1 MLTIQEHDQPAGEGM
16 ARVGISLEGLIDAF
30 PSFSED
36 EITAIYCEVHKDEIH
51 NSDLNMKINCS

>member
-1 MLTIQEHDQPAGEGM
+1 MKEQDKRAVEGM
-16 ARVGISLEGLIDAF
+16 TRCGISLEGLIDAF

-36 EITAIYCEVHKDEIH
+36 EIH